1 MNRFKGL
8 VSFAV
13 ITALFFVALR
23 LVHLVVPIFYPRVL
37 SGPFSL
43 DDLGTVEQYTG
54 FSPRVPFYR
63 PEELGTRPVTITV
76 TRRPHPKVTIF
87 WQGEHFLV
95 LTEQRGGEA
104 PPRPVETWPLE
115 RHPEA
120 AAWRE
125 GATTWVQLE
134 RDGLWIEVRTDLS
147 TTDVERIV
155 DSLRPYA
162 ELL

>member
-1 MNRFKGL
+1 MPRLKGL

-13 ITALFFVALR
+13 IATLFFVALR
-23 LVHLVVPIFYPRVL
+23 LLHLVVPIFYPRVL
-37 SGPFSL
+37 SGPFSI
-43 DDLGTVEQYTG
+43 DEVGAVEEYTG
-54 FSPRVPFYR
+54 FSPHVPFYR
-63 PEELGTRPVTITV
+63 PQVLGTRPVTITV

-95 LTEQRGGEA
+95 LSEQKGGPQ
-104 PPRPVETWPLE
+104 PPRPLETWPLP
-115 RHPEA
+115 RHPDT

-125 GATTWVQLE
+125 GATQWVQLE

-147 TTDVERIV
+147 LTDVERIV
-155 DSLRPYA
+155 DSLRPYE